1 MDYEFVSKVILVIC
15 LYFLANYFYKSIEW
29 HSSSKDEKKDFQFFM
44 RYFFISIFGV
54 AFLYGIVVFGLIILF
69 QGSLE
74 YLETRSYLEQ
84 IAMSLAAIVI
94 YFSFQINLDGRK
106 IKEKEKGLLMEEQR
120 KMIRELERKIKFL
133 EKQKE

>member
-1 MDYEFVSKVILVIC
+1 MDYEFVSKVILLIC

-54 AFLYGIVVFGLIILF
+54 AFLYGIVVFGFIILF

-84 IAMSLAAIVI
+84 IAISLAAIVI
-94 YFSFQINLDGRK
+94 YFRFQINLDGRK
-106 IKEKEKGLLMEEQR
+106 IKEKEKGLLMEEQK